1 MVVLDWSA
9 QGIASE
15 QCQCKREP
23 ALMRSAAVQALTDSQ
38 GVLDDNCREQL
49 LIIAQLGAIGS
60 GDLAGATQ
68 IKEQFGEQVPVSPYR
83 YAIRGFLLAWADQG
97 RGTGP
102 AQRQVVV
109 ARVRPQ
115 AVTRDGAPWW
125 RLG

>member
-1 MVVLDWSA
+1 MGVLDWSA

-23 ALMRSAAVQALTDSQ
+23 ALMRSAAVQALTNSQ

-68 IKEQFGEQVPVSPYR
+68 IKEQFGEQVPVSNYR
-83 YAIRGFLLAWADQG
+83 HAIRGFLLAWADQG
-97 RGTGP
+97 SGTGP